1 MTIFF
6 SATTIP
12 QGKRG
17 VMKPDARGYY
27 RQVVGGLNAVN
38 SRGEYYTATDVL
50 PLFEANGTFM
60 RRVRDGVVKGEVGHP
75 YLKPGMTERDF
86 YRRIMTIQEDN
97 VCCFFTNFELNDT
110 DYKNQ
115 DGSPMI
121 AIIAD
126 VAPSGPHGD
135 ALRQSFERE
144 GENVCFSIR
153 SFTSD
158 RFEGGRNV
166 RTIKQ
171 VVTFDW
177 VTEPGI
183 HIAKKFQTPGLEHM
197 AIPEDIIIR
206 PDVMMSIAQ
215 SQASVGLESAA
226 LYNELITAAQ
236 WKPATQQRK
245 SAAWQGW

>member
-27 RQVVGGLNAVN
+27 RQVVGGLNAIN
-38 SRGEYYTATDVL
+38 SRGEFYTAKDVL

-75 YLKPGMTERDF
+75 YLTPGMTERDF
-86 YRRIMTIQEDN
+86 YRRILTIKEDN
-97 VCCFFTNFELNDT
+97 VCSFFTNFELNDT
-110 DYKNQ
+110 DYKNP

-153 SFTSD
+153 SFTAD

-183 HIAKKFQTPGLEHM
+183 HIAKKFQTPGLEGMYIPDHV
-197 AIPEDIIIR
+197 AINPEI
-206 PDVMMSIAQ
+206 MLSIAE
-215 SQASVGLESAA
+215 SPVGLGMESSS
-226 LYNELITAAQ
+226 LCSELIAAAN
-236 WKPATQQRK
+236 WKREAPVRK
-245 SAAWQGW
+245 QSSWAGW